1 MRSFRNDYNEIG
13 HINVLK
19 ALTDNIGKINGCYG
33 LDEHS
38 ENASKMIKSLIENDD
53 ANVFFLEGG
62 TQTNLTMISFILKD
76 YEAVISA
83 KTGHINV
90 HEAGSI
96 EATGHKIIEVEGTD
110 GKIYPSDIQKVMNT
124 YIDEHMVKPKMVYIS
139 NSTERGTIYLRDE
152 LIALY
157 KICKENDLFLFVD
170 GARLGS
176 ALMSRDNDIKISDF
190 GKYCDAFYLGGTKN
204 GLLFGEALVINSSK
218 VSKDFRYHIK
228 NKGAMLAKGYVIG
241 IEYEAILK
249 DNLYFDLAKKANEMA
264 YLLSDKLK
272 ELGYLVDKV
281 YTNQVFV
288 TCDNKDAE
296 RIIELFNCEL
306 WSDLGDKK
314 VVRFVTTYSVTVEDI
329 LELYRVLKK

>member
-13 HINVLK
+13 HVSVLN
-19 ALTDNIGKINGCYG
+19 ALNDNIGKINGCYG

-38 ENASKMIKSLIENDD
+38 EKASNMIKSLIENDD
-53 ANVFFLEGG
+53 ASVFFLEGG
-62 TQTNLTMISFILKD
+62 TQTNLTMISFILRD

-96 EATGHKIIEVEGTD
+96 EATGHRIIEVEGKN
-110 GKIYPSDIQKVMNT
+110 GKVYPEDIQKVLNT

-139 NSTERGTIYLRDE
+139 NSTERGTIYQRSE
-152 LIALY
+152 LINLH
-157 KICKENDLFLFVD
+157 KICKDNNLFLFID

-176 ALMSRDNDIKISDF
+176 ALMSKDNDIKINDL

-204 GLLFGEALVINSSK
+204 GLLFGEALVINDK
-218 VSKDFRYHIK
+218 NISKDFRHHIK

-241 IEYEAILK
+241 IQFEAILK
-249 DNLYFDLAKKANEMA
+249 NNLYFDLALKANQMA

-272 ELGYLVDKV
+272 ELGYLVDEV

-288 TCDNKDAE
+288 TCDNSDAKK
-296 RIIELFNCEL
+296 IIDLFDCEL
-306 WSDLGDKK
+306 WTDLGDKK
-314 VVRFVTTYSVTVEDI
+314 VVRFVTTYSVTENDI
-329 LELYRVLKK
+329 LDVYKALKN